1 MIIKQKVTIRMDNK
15 FVNSIYLAG
24 GMTGLTFEESNGW
37 RKYLSEKLEHNTLNP
52 NDYFNPHES
61 NHGSEK
67 EARNYDLMLL
77 KKCDLVIVNFNTPNS
92 IGTAQELAVAYEN
105 HIPVIGVNE
114 NKYELHPWL
123 VECCERIFSSIDELI
138 EYVNYY
144 Y

>member
-1 MIIKQKVTIRMDNK
+1 MDNK

-24 GMTGLTFEESNGW
+24 GMTGLTFEESNEW
-37 RKYLSEKLEHNTLNP
+37 RKYLNGKLVHNVINP
-52 NDYFNPHES
+52 NDYFNPHEN
-61 NHGSEK
+61 NHSSEK
-67 EARNYDLMLL
+67 EVRNYDLMLL
-77 KKCDLVIVNFNTPNS
+77 KKCDLVIANFNAPNS

-105 HIPVIGVNE
+105 HITVIGLNE

>member
-1 MIIKQKVTIRMDNK
+1 MDNK

-24 GMTGLTFEESNGW
+24 GMTGLTFEESNRW
-37 RKYLSEKLEHNTLNP
+37 RKYLKSKLLHNAINP
-52 NDYFNPHES
+52 NEYFNPHSS

-77 KKCDLVIVNFNTPNS
+77 KKCDLVIANFNIPNS
-92 IGTAQELAVAYEN
+92 IGTAQELAIAYDKRML
-105 HIPVIGVNE
+105 VIGLNE
-114 NKYELHPWL
+114 NQYELHPWL
-123 VECCERIFSSIDELI
+123 IECCERIFSSIDELV